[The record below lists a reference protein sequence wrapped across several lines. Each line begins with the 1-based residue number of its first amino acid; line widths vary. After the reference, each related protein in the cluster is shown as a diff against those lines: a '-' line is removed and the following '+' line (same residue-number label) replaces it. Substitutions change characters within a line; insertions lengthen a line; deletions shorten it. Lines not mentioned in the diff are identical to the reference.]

1 MEPNG
6 KKHLS
11 QTHMIAMVFLLII
24 LTGALLLML
33 PISNRSGEVTDF
45 LSCLFTATSA
55 TCVTGLIVFDTF
67 THWTLFGQLVILTMI
82 QLGGLGFM
90 TVGVF
95 FSIYLRRKIGL
106 RERGLLLES
115 VNGMQIGGVV
125 RLVKKIVKGTMLFE
139 GIGAILLTIRFIPD
153 MGVSRGI
160 YNGVFHSISAFCNAG
175 FDIMGRNEPYCSL
188 VPYFDDPVV
197 NLVICFNIIVGGLGF
212 IVWDD
217 ITNNK
222 WHFHKYMLHTKIVL
236 VTSVSLIVG
245 GTVLIAIFERN
256 NLMADMSPIQIF
268 WTSLFSS
275 VTARTAGFNTIDT
288 GALTESS
295 KLLTSILMFVGGSPG
310 STAGGIK
317 TTTLVVMLIYIW
329 SNLRGKHSPDAFG
342 RKITD
347 DVIKKASLVF
357 CLNLFMAVTAVVLIC
372 AFQPLDGTDVIF
384 EVASAIGT
392 VGMTTGIT
400 RALTAPSRIVIILL
414 MYAGRIGS
422 MTFALSFTERKH
434 VPPVELPAGKIT
446 VG

>member
-11 QTHMIAMVFLLII
+11 QTHMIAMVFLVMIV
-24 LTGALLLML
+24 TGALLLML

-357 CLNLFMAVTAVVLIC
+357 CLNLFMAITAVVLIC

>member
-1 MEPNG
+1 MEPKE

-11 QTHMIAMVFLLII
+11 QTHMIALGFLLII
-24 LTGALLLML
+24 LTGTLLLML
-33 PISNRSGEVTDF
+33 PVSSRSGEVTDF

-115 VNGMQIGGVV
+115 VNGLQIGGVV
-125 RLVKKIVKGTMLFE
+125 RLVKKIVKGTVLFE

-153 MGVSRGI
+153 MGVARGI

-188 VPYFDDPVV
+188 VPYFDDPIV
-197 NLVICFNIIVGGLGF
+197 NLVICFNIVIGGLGF

-236 VTSVSLIVG
+236 VTTAALLVG
-245 GTVLIAIFERN
+245 GTVLIAIFEKN

-295 KLLTSILMFVGGSPG
+295 KLLTSILMFIGGSPG

-317 TTTLVVMLIYIW
+317 TTTLVVMLIYMVQFK
-329 SNLRGKHSPDAFG
+329 GKA
-342 RKITD
+342 
-347 DVIKKASLVF
+347 
-357 CLNLFMAVTAVVLIC
+357 
-372 AFQPLDGTDVIF
+372 
-384 EVASAIGT
+384 
-392 VGMTTGIT
+392 
-400 RALTAPSRIVIILL
+400 
-414 MYAGRIGS
+414 
-422 MTFALSFTERKH
+422 
-434 VPPVELPAGKIT
+434 
-446 VG
+446 